1 MKVEVD
7 GVRVVIDHQPILDGV
22 SLAVGPG
29 EFHALIGPNGS
40 GKSTLLRCLY
50 RALRPA
56 TGVVKLGGDDVWADL
71 SARSAARRRA
81 IVAQE
86 HVIDLAFT
94 VRELVLLGRAPHK
107 GMFERDGNQDLA
119 VADDALEQVGM
130 AWAADR
136 VVTTLSGGERQRA
149 LLARAL
155 TQQAPIL
162 LLDEPTN
169 HLDVR
174 AQLELLELARS
185 LKLTTLAALH
195 DLDQAAAVCDGI
207 TVLSAGRV
215 VASGHPDEV
224 LTAELIE
231 AVFGVRA
238 VLGIHPLTG
247 RRHVMTALPT
257 DLSHRGPLG
266 LAVPKETT

>member
-7 GVRVVIDHQPILDGV
+7 GVGVVIDDQPILDGV

-29 EFHALIGPNGS
+29 EFHGLIGPNGS

-50 RALRPA
+50 RALRPV
-56 TGVVKLGGDDVWADL
+56 TGVVKLGDDDLWADL

-107 GMFERDGNQDLA
+107 GMFERDGAQDLA
-119 VADDALEQVGM
+119 VVDEALEQVGM

-185 LKLTTLAALH
+185 LTLTTLAALH
-195 DLDQAAAVCDGI
+195 DLDQAASICDGI

-257 DLSHRGPLG
+257 DPAHRGPLG
-266 LAVPKETT
+266 PAVPKETT